1 MEERLTELENRY
13 MQQERT
19 IQELFDAVY
28 RQQQLIDRLDREMEQ
43 IREQLQIALPSLV
56 ERPEDEEPPPHY

>member
-1 MEERLTELENRY
+1 MEERLADLESRC

-19 IQELFDAVY
+19 IQELLDAVY
-28 RQQQLIDRLDREMEQ
+28 RQQQLIDRLGREMEQ
-43 IREQLQIALPSLV
+43 LREQLQIALPSLV